1 MGGQE
6 TEVIRYIALDIIY
19 SPCTMS
25 KYLRIT
31 YSPCTQVS
39 EYPWMAALTTKH
51 GGFCG
56 GALVGD
62 QWLLT
67 AAHCTHGL
75 AVTELEVTTGS
86 LN

>member
-1 MGGQE
+1 
-6 TEVIRYIALDIIY
+6 
-19 SPCTMS
+19 
-25 KYLRIT
+25 
-31 YSPCTQVS
+31 
-39 EYPWMAALTTKH
+39 MAALTTKH

-75 AVTELEVTTGS
+75 AVAELEVPRGEI
-86 LN
+86 

>member
-1 MGGQE
+1 MAE
-6 TEVIRYIALDIIY
+6 YPRYPSIPY
-19 SPCTMS
+19 F
-25 KYLRIT
+25 
-31 YSPCTQVS
+31 PCTQVS

-75 AVTELEVTTGS
+75 AVAELEVTRGEI
-86 LN
+86 